1 MLSSNEQFKK
11 MNEEFKK
18 TIDSLSRDIGS
29 EVAKLKDKLKAKQTQ
44 DTLAPF
50 TKFAAAIASLDAD
63 HIITEAGGV
72 QLRAIDFKMLAQLIN
87 E

>member
-1 MLSSNEQFKK
+1 MLNLNDQFKK

-18 TIDSLSRDIGS
+18 TIESLSKDV
-29 EVAKLKDKLKAKQTQ
+29 EADVLKLKNKLKAQQAQ

-63 HIITEAGGV
+63 HVITEAGGV
-72 QLRAIDFKMLAQLIN
+72 QLRAIDFKMLAQLIQ